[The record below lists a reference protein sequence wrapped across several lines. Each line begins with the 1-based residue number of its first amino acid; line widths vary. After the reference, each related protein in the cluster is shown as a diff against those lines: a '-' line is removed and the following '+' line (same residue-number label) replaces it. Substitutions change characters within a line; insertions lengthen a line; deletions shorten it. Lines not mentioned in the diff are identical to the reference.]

1 MKLIDTQRANQ
12 LILVKH
18 RLAGIGVCH
27 RRLLALRLPI
37 KMFERLARI
46 RLLYVVL
53 AVLLLVGL
61 LPLSVAGILLS
72 RRTAEELRAIEGRYQ
87 AQLVRDKARQIEL
100 YGQRYREV
108 VIGLARAFEIAGGN
122 RLPAD
127 SGYDARLQKSLQDDP
142 NLIALAICPVRGEIH
157 RAFQVDLIKREEVDQ
172 RISEVLA
179 HMSGRGVVIGRP
191 QVIRSGQEMGL
202 TIAAP
207 VMSGEEITAAVIA
220 IVSFQEVFKA
230 VQQTSSKGAREL
242 MDAGLPVV
250 FVVDQNGRAV
260 AHPDAA
266 VAFSERPMTDLKVV
280 QDWLETGAQ
289 VQSALEPFSLERD
302 GRVTPMLG
310 SYATVEL
317 NKNSLLGVIAIQDE
331 AAALAS
337 VGDMRRQTLFISM
350 LAAVLALVFGF
361 YFADK
366 LTRPVRELAA
376 GAQRIAA
383 GDFSQRV
390 KVLGRTELGE
400 LGASFNQMTDQVE
413 RFVGD
418 LQRSAEENHELFLGT
433 VKALAAAIDGKD
445 PYTRGHSERVSRFS
459 VATAQALALPEGE
472 IEKIR
477 ISALLHD
484 IGKIGIDDRVL
495 KKPSALTDEEF
506 EIMKSHPQKG
516 FKIMSQIPAMR
527 DFLPGMYMHH
537 EMINGEGYP
546 QGLQGNQIPMQARVV
561 SVADTF
567 DAMTTER
574 PYQRAMDLEAALT
587 RLKSFVGTRYDARVV
602 AAFIAA
608 CEAGKIRPGATRV
621 NRKQSTARNMQPLS
635 LPPTPDSVL
644 AVS

>member
-1 MKLIDTQRANQ
+1 VI
-12 LILVKH
+12 
-18 RLAGIGVCH
+18 
-27 RRLLALRLPI
+27 
-37 KMFERLARI
+37 ERLKKI

-61 LPLSVAGILLS
+61 LPLSLVGVLLS
-72 RRTAEELRAIEGRYQ
+72 RRSAEQLRAIEGRYQ

-108 VIGLARAFEIAGGN
+108 VIGLARAFEITGSN
-122 RLPAD
+122 QLPAD

-142 NLIALAICPVRGEIH
+142 NLIALAICPVKGEVH
-157 RAFQVDLIKREEVDQ
+157 RAFQVDLIKREEVDR
-172 RISEVLA
+172 RINEVLA
-179 HMSGRGVVIGRP
+179 HMNGRGVIIGRP

-207 VMSGEEITAAVIA
+207 VMNGDQITAAVIG

-230 VQQTSSKGAREL
+230 VQQPSSKSAREL
-242 MDAGLPVV
+242 LDAGLPVV

-266 VAFSERPMTDLKVV
+266 VAFAERPMTDLKVV
-280 QDWLETGAQ
+280 QDWLETGGQ
-289 VQSALEPFSLERD
+289 VQSALEPFSLDHD
-302 GRVTPMLG
+302 GKSTPMLG

-317 NKNSLLGVIAIQDE
+317 DQNSMLGVIAIQDE
-331 AAALAS
+331 AAALSS
-337 VGDMRRQTLFISM
+337 VGDMRNQTLFVSL

-361 YFADK
+361 FFAQM
-366 LTRPVRELAA
+366 LTRPVRELAD

-413 RFVGD
+413 RFIVD
-418 LQRSAEENHELFLGT
+418 LQRSAEENRELFLGT

-459 VATAQALALPEGE
+459 VATAQALGLAEAD

-477 ISALLHD
+477 VSALLHD
-484 IGKIGIDDRVL
+484 VGKIGIDDRVL
-495 KKPSALTDEEF
+495 KKPAALTDEEF

-537 EMINGEGYP
+537 EMINGAGYP
-546 QGLQGNQIPMQARVV
+546 QGLQGDQIPMQARVV

-574 PYQRAMDLEAALT
+574 PYQRAMELEAALT

-602 AAFIAA
+602 AAFVAA
-608 CEAGKIRPGATRV
+608 CEAGKIRPGVTRV
-621 NRKQSTARNMQPLS
+621 VRQQSQFQNVQPLP
-635 LPPTPDSVL
+635 LMPTPDSVI